1 MEKILEA
8 FGAVIVVLILVAVS
22 AFIGG
27 TLVFLLW
34 PVAVPA
40 VFPGLIASGILAAK
54 ITWWQ
59 AICVSWL
66 AGLLI
71 KGTTTINKGK

>member
-1 MEKILEA
+1 MET
-8 FGAVIVVLILVAVS
+8 AVKLFLGVFAVLFLVTIS

-40 VFPGLIASGILAAK
+40 LLPGLVASGILAAK

-59 AICVSWL
+59 AVCATWL

-71 KGTTTINKGK
+71 KGTTTVTQK